1 MIQFSILKFSR
12 TIRNFQ
18 SIIESAH
25 TACFNSL
32 QRMENH
38 FVKLTDMIEREA
50 QRPQKNLLMSRYA
63 CYFIAGLNAH
73 FTESRKLEATLCSN
87 FERLGHA
94 H

>member
-18 SIIESAH
+18 SVIESAR

-50 QRPQKNLLMSRYA
+50 QRPQKNLMMSRYA
-63 CYFIAGLNAH
+63 CYLIAGLNAH
-73 FTESRKLEATLCSN
+73 FTESRKLEATLYFN
-87 FERLGHA
+87 LERLGHA